1 MNNLWDQNSL
11 KNRQKNFWNRIPKN
25 NNNNFVSYSSQ
36 MSLINNGEDVKVY
49 QRDEY
54 NDSSKNH
61 YLREDKSINNNRL
74 NKFIEEIFMSQEV
87 KDFFTTYSDFVT
99 KVTSEPSLDIEA
111 LKKSMDEIESSS
123 DVKIPRLLTA
133 ALGLGSE
140 SGEFV
145 EIVKKMILQG
155 KPASEE
161 NIFHMK
167 RELGDIIW
175 YWTTACA
182 SLGLDPYEV
191 ISENQK
197 KLEARYGEK
206 FEVQRSEV
214 RKEGDL

>member
-1 MNNLWDQNSL
+1 
-11 KNRQKNFWNRIPKN
+11 
-25 NNNNFVSYSSQ
+25 
-36 MSLINNGEDVKVY
+36 MSK
-49 QRDEY
+49 
-54 NDSSKNH
+54 
-61 YLREDKSINNNRL
+61 
-74 NKFIEEIFMSQEV
+74 EV
-87 KDFFTTYSDFVT
+87 KEFFSTYTDFVT
-99 KVTSEPSLDIEA
+99 KVTSEPSLDLKA
-111 LKKSMDEIESSS
+111 LEKSLEEIEDKSPIESA
-123 DVKIPRLLTA
+123 RLLTA

-145 EIVKKMILQG
+145 EIVKKMFLQG
-155 KPASEE
+155 KPPSED

-167 RELGDIIW
+167 RELGDIMW

-197 KLEARYGEK
+197 KLEARYGEQ